1 MAICSL
7 QTTESTCA
15 IGICVVPGT
24 ISDDHQTMRTRAGR
38 WRRRLKG
45 NEAETITDD
54 SSSSGQKTLRT
65 LEAAATEASV
75 PQLIPNTTTG
85 PIVIAYKFQGN
96 ILGLLNGHIKAF
108 AFNDEI
114 IIIPQKRNF
123 LSHSWTLGVT
133 NII

>member
-1 MAICSL
+1 
-7 QTTESTCA
+7 
-15 IGICVVPGT
+15 
-24 ISDDHQTMRTRAGR
+24 MRTRAGR
-38 WRRRLKG
+38 WRRRLEG
-45 NEAETITDD
+45 NDDD

-75 PQLIPNTTTG
+75 QLIPNTTTG

-133 NII
+133 NNI